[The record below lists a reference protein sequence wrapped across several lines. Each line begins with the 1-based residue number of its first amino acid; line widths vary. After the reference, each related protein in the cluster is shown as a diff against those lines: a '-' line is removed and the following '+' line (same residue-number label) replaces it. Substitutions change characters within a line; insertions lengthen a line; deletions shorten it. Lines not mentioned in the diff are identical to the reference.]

1 MKTYSNPTTN
11 IFDLQGE
18 RMMDEINFSYGGG
31 GHGPAN
37 GPALKYAP
45 ESQKVR

>member
-31 GHGPAN
+31 GN
-37 GPALKYAP
+37 GPALMYAP
-45 ESQKVR
+45 ESPKVR